1 LFCSGSPA
9 RCRLICLVTSLY
21 PRSRMRATAPPMC
34 GVMITPGELHSA
46 WPWHPMRGASSAAI
60 SLRCSQCNI
69 GWTHESALCDHLL
82 VSMQEQVLHAHNV
95 YIASQLHTAQDW
107 RALSNARLGQQGM
120 HVKEKHTPLR
130 KTQSFSPESMNGAW
144 SAGGSLRMR
153 LRQRSGHPSYGC
165 WRANQGTRSC
175 AGALRPGGRTSG
187 SGSGSVTSS
196 AARTWPWCSASTSAS
211 VTTCAP
217 LPQCAPQASLLQ
229 LPGPGHVHTCVYPR
243 MQSMELQTCMHMDQ
257 LSASV
262 GGARPTLHPCTT
274 SCSTRAAG
282 SRRSTPGCAAPSGGA
297 GVARGAR
304 ACRR

>member
-1 LFCSGSPA
+1 MTLFCSGSPA

-130 KTQSFSPESMNGAW
+130 KTQSF
-144 SAGGSLRMR
+144 
-153 LRQRSGHPSYGC
+153 
-165 WRANQGTRSC
+165 
-175 AGALRPGGRTSG
+175 
-187 SGSGSVTSS
+187 
-196 AARTWPWCSASTSAS
+196 
-211 VTTCAP
+211 
-217 LPQCAPQASLLQ
+217 
-229 LPGPGHVHTCVYPR
+229 
-243 MQSMELQTCMHMDQ
+243 
-257 LSASV
+257 
-262 GGARPTLHPCTT
+262 
-274 SCSTRAAG
+274 
-282 SRRSTPGCAAPSGGA
+282 
-297 GVARGAR
+297 
-304 ACRR
+304 